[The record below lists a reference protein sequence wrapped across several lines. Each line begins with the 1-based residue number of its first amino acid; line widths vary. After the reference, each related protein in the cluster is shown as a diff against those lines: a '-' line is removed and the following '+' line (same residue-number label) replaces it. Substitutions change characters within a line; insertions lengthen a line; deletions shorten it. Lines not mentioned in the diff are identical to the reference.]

1 MRPKGRPDG
10 ESAPKRAGA
19 KGPPAARKGPS
30 LRIALLWT
38 AALVALAVTLFP
50 FYWMLNTSL
59 KPASEVFASPPTFV
73 SAQWS
78 LAAYRTIF
86 ETRAIGRYFVNSM
99 IVAVGSTALSVVL
112 ASLAAYG
119 LTRFFPRGA
128 TPFVMFLLF
137 TKMLPET
144 LLIIPY
150 FQLMSSVGLINSF
163 AALILA
169 YSSFALPFS
178 VWMLIGFFRSIP
190 REVDE
195 AATMDGASILQTFW
209 RVVLPLARPG
219 LVAVALFTFLIAWNS
234 YVWAL
239 VLTTDASMFVLSVG
253 IANMVGEYRV
263 QWNELMAAAVVAA
276 VPVMVLFA
284 FLERHLVDA
293 ITAGAVKG

>member
-1 MRPKGRPDG
+1 VRRR
-10 ESAPKRAGA
+10 RAGRQA
-19 KGPPAARKGPS
+19 V
-30 LRIALLWT
+30 LWIV
-38 AALVALAVTLFP
+38 ALVALAITLFP

-73 SAQWS
+73 SAHWS
-78 LAAYRTIF
+78 LGAYGSLLADRPV
-86 ETRAIGRYFVNSM
+86 ARYFLNSLV
-99 IVAVGSTALSVVL
+99 VALGSTVLSVLL
-112 ASLAAYG
+112 AALAAYG
-119 LTRFFPRGA
+119 VTRFFPRGA
-128 TPFVMFLLF
+128 MPFVLFLLF

-144 LLIIPY
+144 VLIIPY
-150 FQLMSSVGLINSF
+150 FQLMSDLGLLNTYWE
-163 AALILA
+163 LILA

-190 REVDE
+190 RELDE
-195 AATMDGASILQTFW
+195 AALIDGAGVLQTFV
-209 RVVLPLARPG
+209 RVILPLARPG

-263 QWNELMAAAVVAA
+263 QWNELMAAAVIAA
-276 VPVMVLFA
+276 VPVMALYSL
-284 FLERHLVDA
+284 LERHLVNA

>member
-1 MRPKGRPDG
+1 MT
-10 ESAPKRAGA
+10 RASGVRN
-19 KGPPAARKGPS
+19 G
-30 LRIALLWT
+30 LLWVT
-38 AALVALAVTLFP
+38 TLVLLVVTLFP

-59 KPASEVFASPPTFV
+59 KPPVEVFASPPSFI
-73 SAQWS
+73 SAHWS
-78 LAAYRTIF
+78 LDAYRTIF
-86 ETRAIGRYFVNSM
+86 STRPVGRYFVNSL
-99 IVAVGSTALSVVL
+99 IVAVGATALSV
-112 ASLAAYG
+112 SLAALCAYG

-150 FQLMSSVGLINSF
+150 FRLMSELGLLNTYL
-163 AALILA
+163 ALIIA

-190 REVDE
+190 REIDE
-195 AATMDGASILQTFW
+195 AATMDGATILQTF
-209 RVVLPLARPG
+209 RKVVLPLARPG

-239 VLTTDASMFVLSVG
+239 VLTTDSSMFVLSVG
-253 IANMVGEYRV
+253 VANMVGEYRV
-263 QWNELMAAAVVAA
+263 QWNELMAAALVAA
-276 VPVMVLFA
+276 LPVMVIYA

>member
-1 MRPKGRPDG
+1 MTRRAPGRT
-10 ESAPKRAGA
+10 
-19 KGPPAARKGPS
+19 
-30 LRIALLWT
+30 ALLW
-38 AALVALAVTLFP
+38 AIALVAAAVMIFP

-59 KPASEVFASPPTFV
+59 KPTPEVFASPPTFM
-73 SAQWS
+73 SSQWS
-78 LAAYRTIF
+78 LDAYRTIF
-86 ETRAIGRYFVNSM
+86 ATRSIGRYFVNSV
-99 IVAVGSTALSVVL
+99 IVAVGATALSVVL

-150 FQLMSSVGLINSF
+150 FQLMSDVGLLNTHL
-163 AALILA
+163 ALILA

-190 REVDE
+190 REIDE
-195 AATMDGASILQTFW
+195 AARMDGASVLQAFV
-209 RVVLPLARPG
+209 RVILPLARPG

-263 QWNELMAAAVVAA
+263 QWNELMAASVIAA
-276 VPVMVLFA
+276 LPVMVLYSL
-284 FLERHLVDA
+284 LERHLVSA

>member
-1 MRPKGRPDG
+1 M
-10 ESAPKRAGA
+10 KRQH
-19 KGPPAARKGPS
+19 PR
-30 LRIALLWT
+30 RQALLWIV
-38 AALVALAVTLFP
+38 AICALAVTLFP

-59 KPASEVFASPPTFV
+59 KPAAEVFASPPTFV
-73 SAQWS
+73 SAHWS
-78 LAAYRTIF
+78 LDAYHAVLANRPV
-86 ETRAIGRYFVNSM
+86 ARYFLNSLV
-99 IVAVGSTALSVVL
+99 VAVGSMAISIVL

-119 LTRFFPRGA
+119 ITRFFPRGA
-128 TPFVMFLLF
+128 LPFVLFLLF

-150 FQLMSSVGLINSF
+150 FQLMSDLSLLNTYW
-163 AALILA
+163 ALILA

-190 REVDE
+190 RELDE
-195 AATMDGASILQTFW
+195 AAHIDGAGVLQTFF
-209 RVVLPLARPG
+209 RVILPLARPG

-239 VLTTDASMFVLSVG
+239 VLTTDSSMFVLSVG

-263 QWNELMAAAVVAA
+263 QWNELMAAAVMATL
-276 VPVMVLFA
+276 PVMALYA
-284 FLERHLVDA
+284 LLERHLVDA

>member
-1 MRPKGRPDG
+1 MKGRR
-10 ESAPKRAGA
+10 APWLQWTVA
-19 KGPPAARKGPS
+19 
-30 LRIALLWT
+30 LIALT
-38 AALVALAVTLFP
+38 VVVFP

-59 KPASEVFASPPTFV
+59 KPASEIFLSPPTFV
-73 SAQWS
+73 SANWS
-78 LAAYRTIF
+78 LDAYATVLTQRPV
-86 ETRAIGRYFVNSM
+86 GRYFLNSL
-99 IVAVGSTALSVVL
+99 IVALGTTVLSVTL
-112 ASLAAYG
+112 AALAAYG
-119 LTRFFPRGA
+119 FTRFFPGGA
-128 TPFVMFLLF
+128 TPFIVLLLF

-150 FQLMSSVGLINSF
+150 FRLMSDLGLLNTY
-163 AALILA
+163 AALVLA

-190 REVDE
+190 RDVDE
-195 AATMDGASILQTFW
+195 AAMIDGATYLQAFW

-239 VLTTDASMFVLSVG
+239 VLTTDSSMYVLSVG

-263 QWNELMAAAVVAA
+263 QWNELMAAAVIAA
-276 VPVMVLFA
+276 VPVMILYSL
-284 FLERHLVDA
+284 LERHLVDA

>member
-1 MRPKGRPDG
+1 M
-10 ESAPKRAGA
+10 S
-19 KGPPAARKGPS
+19 RKQPW
-30 LRIALLWT
+30 RDALLWT
-38 AALVALAVTLFP
+38 ITLVALAITIFP

-59 KPASEVFASPPTFV
+59 KPPVEVFASPPTFL
-73 SAQWS
+73 SAHFT
-78 LAAYRTIF
+78 LDAYATIF
-86 ETRAIGRYFVNSM
+86 STRPLGRYFLNSL
-99 IVAVGSTALSVVL
+99 IVALGATLLSV
-112 ASLAAYG
+112 SLSALCAYG

-150 FQLMSSVGLINSF
+150 FRLMSDLGLLDTYL
-163 AALILA
+163 ALILA

-190 REVDE
+190 REIDE
-195 AATMDGASILQTFW
+195 AATMDGASILQTF
-209 RVVLPLARPG
+209 RKVVLPLARPG

-253 IANMVGEYRV
+253 VANMVGEYRV

>member
-1 MRPKGRPDG
+1 MT
-10 ESAPKRAGA
+10 RAS
-19 KGPPAARKGPS
+19 PART
-30 LRIALLWT
+30 ALLWT
-38 AALVALAVTLFP
+38 VTIVVAAVMIFP

-59 KPASEVFASPPTFV
+59 KPSAEVFASPPTFV
-73 SAQWS
+73 SSQWS
-78 LAAYRTIF
+78 LDAYRSLF
-86 ETRAIGRYFVNSM
+86 ATRSIGRYFVNSL
-99 IVAVGSTALSVVL
+99 IVALGATALSVVL

-150 FQLMSSVGLINSF
+150 FQLMSDVGLLNTHL
-163 AALILA
+163 ALILA

-190 REVDE
+190 REIDE
-195 AATMDGASILQTFW
+195 AARMDGASVLQAFV

-263 QWNELMAAAVVAA
+263 QWNELMAAAVIAA
-276 VPVMVLFA
+276 LPVMVLYSL
-284 FLERHLVDA
+284 LERHLVSA

>member
-1 MRPKGRPDG
+1 MKAR
-10 ESAPKRAGA
+10 SRARTA
-19 KGPPAARKGPS
+19 V
-30 LRIALLWT
+30 LWT
-38 AALVALAVTLFP
+38 VALVALAVTLFP

-59 KPASEVFASPPTFV
+59 KPATEVFASPPTFV

-78 LAAYRTIF
+78 LDAYGTILAQ
-86 ETRAIGRYFVNSM
+86 RPVGRYFVNSL
-99 IVAVGSTALSVVL
+99 IVALGSTALSVLL
-112 ASLAAYG
+112 AALAAYG
-119 LTRFFPRGA
+119 FTRFFEGA
-128 TPFVMFLLF
+128 ATAFIVLLLF

-150 FQLMSSVGLINSF
+150 FRLMSDLGLLNTHF
-163 AALILA
+163 ALILA

-190 REVDE
+190 REIDE
-195 AATMDGASILQTFW
+195 AATIDGATVWQSFFQVI
-209 RVVLPLARPG
+209 LPLARPG

-239 VLTTDASMFVLSVG
+239 VLTTDSSMYVLSVG

-263 QWNELMAAAVVAA
+263 QWNELMAAAVIAA
-276 VPVMVLFA
+276 LPVMALYA
-284 FLERHLVDA
+284 LLERHLVNA

>member
-1 MRPKGRPDG
+1 VM
-10 ESAPKRAGA
+10 
-19 KGPPAARKGPS
+19 
-30 LRIALLWT
+30 I
-38 AALVALAVTLFP
+38 FP

-59 KPASEVFASPPTFV
+59 KPSAEVFASPPTFV
-73 SAQWS
+73 SSQWS
-78 LAAYRTIF
+78 LDAYRSLF
-86 ETRAIGRYFVNSM
+86 ATRSIGRYFVNSL
-99 IVAVGSTALSVVL
+99 IVALGATALSVVL

-150 FQLMSSVGLINSF
+150 FQLMSDIGLLNTH

-190 REVDE
+190 REIDE
-195 AATMDGASILQTFW
+195 AARMDGATVLQAFV
-209 RVVLPLARPG
+209 RVILPLARPG

-263 QWNELMAAAVVAA
+263 QWNELMAAAVIAA
-276 VPVMVLFA
+276 LPVMVLYSL
-284 FLERHLVDA
+284 LERHLVSA